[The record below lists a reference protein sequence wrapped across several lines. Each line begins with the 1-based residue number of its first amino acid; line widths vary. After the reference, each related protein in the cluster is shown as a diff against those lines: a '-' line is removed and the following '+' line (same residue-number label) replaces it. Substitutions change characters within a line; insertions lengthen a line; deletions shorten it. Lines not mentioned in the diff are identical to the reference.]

1 MSRKRRAFT
10 LIELLVVIA
19 IIAVLIALL
28 LPAVQAAREAARR
41 SQCVNNLKQL
51 GIALHNYHDVVGRL
65 PWGSGAW
72 GWNDWSGQI
81 LMLPYMEQTPLY
93 NSFNFFHVQGIG
105 TLPDQEGG
113 IGSNTPRNSTSVSA
127 KVATFIC
134 PSDSDRVGTPCGHMS
149 YRGNS
154 GSFPACFVGGINNA
168 TVGST
173 SQLSGIFQWVGVN
186 ETSTPQSGQPA
197 FPGVNFANITDGLS
211 NTAMMS
217 ERVLGTT
224 GTSGNR
230 WNNNEIPDGTRPSS
244 TTVLTQNDIGAPGD
258 ATPQTYYQMCLA
270 AAGVGTTGVTYV
282 GEDISGS
289 RWYSGYANDTRY
301 NHVMPPNSTACGDN
315 DGTSRLAA
323 IPPASRHPGVVN
335 VLMADGSVKAIKSTI
350 NVPVWWGL
358 GSRAGGEVISA
369 DAL

>member
-1 MSRKRRAFT
+1 MLRKRRGFT

-51 GIALHNYHDVVGRL
+51 GIALHNYHDVVGKL

-93 NSFNFFHVQGIG
+93 NSFNFFHVAGIG
-105 TLPDQEGG
+105 TLPDNEGG
-113 IGSNTPRNSTSVSA
+113 LGSSSPRNSTAVSA
-127 KVATFIC
+127 KVATFLC
-134 PSDSDRVGTPCGHMS
+134 PSDTDRLTTQCAHMS

-154 GSFPACFVGGINNA
+154 GSFPACFVGGING

-173 SQLSGIFQWVGVN
+173 SSLSGIFQWVGVN
-186 ETSTPQSGQPA
+186 ETSSPQSGQPA
-197 FPGVNFANITDGLS
+197 FPGVNFSNILDGLS

-217 ERVLGTT
+217 ERILGTGVSNT
-224 GTSGNR
+224 DM
-230 WNNNEIPDGTRPSS
+230 PDLGKPSS
-244 TTVLTQNDIGAPGD
+244 TTVLTTNDIGAPGD

-270 AAGVGTTGVTYV
+270 ASAPGGVGVQYV
-282 GEDISGS
+282 GENSSGS
-289 RWYSGYANDTRY
+289 RWYEGYANNTRY
-301 NHVMPPNSTACGDN
+301 NHVMPPNSTSCGDN

-335 VLMADGSVKAIKSTI
+335 ILMADGSVKAVKNTI
-350 NVPVWWGL
+350 NIQTWWAL
-358 GSRAGGEVISA
+358 GSRAGGEVISS